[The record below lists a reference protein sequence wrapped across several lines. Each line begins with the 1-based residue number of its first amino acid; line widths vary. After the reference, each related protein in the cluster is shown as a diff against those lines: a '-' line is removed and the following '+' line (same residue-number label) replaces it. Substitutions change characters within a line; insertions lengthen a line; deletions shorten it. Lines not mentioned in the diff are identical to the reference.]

1 MTDHWNQHQIEFL
14 KKNTPTEFPPTEASW
29 EQNETGFTI
38 DTEQELTEQ
47 ELTEEQMDNRR
58 KKRREVY
65 KTTDPDVANLRKRNE
80 YTNQVRSDSS
90 YRFLMMVAAFSK
102 KKIGTVINVTQQSK
116 ENSKEDNSWMTMPEI
131 TGSIQLTPEIYGH
144 LKEAEMIVNGFLKN
158 KNIKLKTLVE
168 DSRYSTLFARLVAIR
183 LGLTSYFDSSDKQKD
198 RIFSRLH
205 QEQTMLLRRL
215 SHIKINPITT
225 HYHRA

>member
-38 DTEQELTEQ
+38 DTEQ

-116 ENSKEDNSWMTMPEI
+116 EKSKEDNSWMTMPEI

>member
-58 KKRREVY
+58 KERREVY

-144 LKEAEMIVNGFLKN
+144 LKEAEMIVNGYIKN